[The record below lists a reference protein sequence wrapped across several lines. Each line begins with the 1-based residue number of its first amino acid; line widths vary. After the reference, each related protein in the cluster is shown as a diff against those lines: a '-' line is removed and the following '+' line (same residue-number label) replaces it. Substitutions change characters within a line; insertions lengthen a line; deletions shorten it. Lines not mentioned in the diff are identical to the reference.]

1 MGSGSSGG
9 CVLLWSAARTVPFL
23 LRKGDSV
30 KRLSLIC
37 VVLAIAILAVVPAAY
52 AVTKGQAGEISN
64 HYAEVTWGVGDVEHC
79 EYSGKK
85 EAGKA
90 EWYCYGYAQQ
100 WRVNVGP
107 NGEIT
112 YAGLT

>member
-1 MGSGSSGG
+1 LVLNNHLPKGSI
-9 CVLLWSAARTVPFL
+9 
-23 LRKGDSV
+23 V
-30 KRLSLIC
+30 KRIGLIIGVLSLSILG
-37 VVLAIAILAVVPAAY
+37 VLAPVAS

-79 EYSGKK
+79 DPSGKNK
-85 EAGKA
+85 VGEAQY
-90 EWYCYGYAQQ
+90 YCYGYADQ